1 MVRLKYLIYK
11 DILLLVRDIAGL
23 LLMFLMPMF
32 LVVLM
37 STLQESTLNVVND
50 VHIPLL
56 LINND
61 NGELGDA
68 IEKEIVESGIFKVKR
83 DIDGTVPT
91 ALEVEKAVATSEF
104 LLGIYLPENTTD
116 KIRTNVKKYVLCA
129 FNGIEQIPTQESV
142 ELSIFIDPT
151 AKASFY
157 STLMSTLREK
167 AQKVQFEFIL
177 KEITTEVNKLSPIP
191 ISQNQ
196 LSGDQVEIKAQFA
209 KLEGS
214 MIVPS
219 SVQHNVPAWTL
230 FAIFF
235 IVISLAGSII
245 SEREEGSFTR
255 LLTMPCS
262 YTQYLLSKAIVYTF
276 VALLQFGVMMLIGV
290 FLLPLFGLDPLNLG
304 SSYLALFALA
314 FSAALAAIGF
324 GLCIGNISRTYQQ
337 SSVFGSISV
346 VIMAA
351 VGGVWVPIF
360 IMSPTMQLISKLSPM
375 NWGLSGFY
383 SLFLRDQGFWAI
395 VPECLYLIS
404 FGIVCFLIAIFYNS
418 RNRLHL

>member
-61 NGELGDA
+61 NGKLGDA

>member
-104 LLGIYLPENTTD
+104 LMGIYLPENTTD

-290 FLLPLFGLDPLNLG
+290 FLLPLFGLDSLNLG

-383 SLFLRDQGFWAI
+383 SLFLRDQGFLAI